1 MIDTKE
7 FAALRKEMEDYRKIK
22 DRILDLARE
31 VITLTKRVIYSQ
43 QRGETKAARELLEE
57 VRERYKELGAAI
69 KRRPDMLGNGMVCV
83 AGQEM
88 VEAATYVAIEQG
100 QAVPRAAD
108 LGVDA
113 LTYLLG
119 IADLSG
125 ELVRSA
131 VLSSIKGDSK
141 RVSEL
146 RDILQ
151 GLYGELIRIDN
162 REKDLRRK
170 IDKVGYDLKK
180 VENLMLDLSL
190 KRVPKKE

>member
-88 VEAATYVAIEQG
+88 VEAATYVAIELG

>member
-1 MIDTKE
+1 MIDMKE
-7 FAALRKEMEDYRKIK
+7 FAALREELEDYRKVK
-22 DRILDLARE
+22 DRILDLSRE
-31 VITLTKRVIYSQ
+31 VITISKRVIYSQ
-43 QRGETKAARELLEE
+43 QRGEGKAAVELLKKMQEQ
-57 VRERYKELGAAI
+57 YQELFAVL
-69 KRRPDMLGNGMVCV
+69 KKRPDMLGNSMVCV
-83 AGQEM
+83 AGQEL
-88 VEAATYVAIEQG
+88 VEASAYVAIEQG
-100 QAVPRAAD
+100 KPVPRAAE

-131 VLSSIKGDSK
+131 VLASIKGNLK

-170 IDKVGYDLKK
+170 IDKVGYDLEK

-190 KRVPKKE
+190 KGKQKKS

>member
-1 MIDTKE
+1 MIDSKE
-7 FAALRKEMEDYRKIK
+7 FAALRKELEDYRKTK
-22 DRILDLARE
+22 DRILDLSRE
-31 VITLTKRVIYSQ
+31 VVTLSKQVIYSQ
-43 QRGETKAARELLEE
+43 QRGEGKAAQELLKKMQAL
-57 VRERYKELGAAI
+57 YLELRAAV
-69 KRRPDMLGNGMVCV
+69 KQRPDMLGNSMFCV
-83 AGQEM
+83 AGQEL
-88 VEAATYVAIEQG
+88 VEASAYVAIEQG
-100 QAVPRAAD
+100 EAVPRAAD

-119 IADLSG
+119 VADLSG

-131 VLSSIKGDSK
+131 VLSSIGGDAK

-151 GLYGELIRIDN
+151 ALYGELIRIDN

-170 IDKVGYDLKK
+170 IDKVGYDLEK

-190 KRVPKKE
+190 KRGQKKG

>member
-1 MIDTKE
+1 MIDSKE
-7 FAALRKEMEDYRKIK
+7 FAALRKELEDYRKTK
-22 DRILDLARE
+22 DRILDLSRE
-31 VITLTKRVIYSQ
+31 VVTLSKQVIYSQ
-43 QRGETKAARELLEE
+43 QRGEGKAAQELLKKMQALYRELC
-57 VRERYKELGAAI
+57 AAV
-69 KRRPDMLGNGMVCV
+69 KQRPDMLGNSMVCV
-83 AGQEM
+83 AGQEL
-88 VEAATYVAIEQG
+88 VEASTYVAIEQG
-100 QAVPRAAD
+100 KAVPRAAD

-119 IADLSG
+119 VADLSG

-131 VLSSIKGDSK
+131 VLSSIGGDVK

-151 GLYGELIRIDN
+151 ALYGELIRIDN

-170 IDKVGYDLKK
+170 IDKVGYDLEK

-190 KRVPKKE
+190 KGKHKKC